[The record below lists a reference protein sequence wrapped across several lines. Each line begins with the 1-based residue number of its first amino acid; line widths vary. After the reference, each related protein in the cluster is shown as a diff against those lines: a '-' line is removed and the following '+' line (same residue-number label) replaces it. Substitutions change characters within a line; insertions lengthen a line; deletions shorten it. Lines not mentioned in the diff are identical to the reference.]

1 MILLRYPWCSD
12 RPRILLDRFDHHANM
27 QRDTR
32 NNGMLNY
39 QTRVQKAKQGFA
51 TLDLPDHYKTD
62 ALTWLET
69 WLTDSL
75 FDAYVPQIDHLIET
89 EQWDFLLDS
98 FYQVI
103 PFGTGGRRGLV
114 GIGPNRINP
123 WTIQASAQGH
133 SQYLIKTHGEAA
145 KQSGLVLAYDVRRF
159 TDTGRYADDRPNPV
173 KNLDCR
179 QLAEAAARVY
189 TANGI
194 RIFFFDGSRSTPELS
209 FAIRH
214 LKAIS
219 GCMFSASHNLPTD
232 NGKKVYDQYGGQLI
246 PPHDQDLVDEVT
258 ANVKTID
265 TLDLEAA
272 TQKGLLTVIGQAVDE
287 AYHQAVASL
296 KLGDATGV
304 RILYSPLHGTGLTS
318 VYPVLKSMG
327 VDIHLDPATANPS
340 GAFENVTFNIPNPE
354 VIQSFDTAIPNAEAI
369 DADVIMSTDPDAD
382 RIGIMVRHRGAW
394 EFINGNEIGIVL
406 AEYAIDRFRENGRL
420 GPSSV
425 IIKTDVTASLVDTIA
440 RENGIEC
447 IGDLLV
453 GFKYIG
459 ACMNQLEADGR
470 QDDFIMGTE
479 ESHGYIMGNY
489 ARDKDAAAAAVWLA
503 ELVSLL
509 KADGR
514 SLVDYLNDVYAKYG
528 YCHNY
533 LTEIRL
539 LGAKGIDQIAT
550 IMAHLRD
557 TPITRIDDFEV
568 AEKIDRW
575 QGDPQPHLSR
585 TDTASRNV
593 LILKLNP
600 LPETRGIRVTVRPS
614 GTEPKFKI
622 YIEVLGRPFDPADI
636 KAVKS
641 SIVRLREQLEHAFM
655 GYCYRILGVDF
666 PRRGFLLFWQLPLDD
681 KLKYFTIED
690 SLAGLKDVA
699 DAGER
704 KARMKDLLAFL
715 GANPVQKVD
724 RAFAARYGQGILS
737 FLNLS

>member
-1 MILLRYPWCSD
+1 M
-12 RPRILLDRFDHHANM
+12 RPYAAFKQFNYNFED
-27 QRDTR
+27 
-32 NNGMLNY
+32 NGMVNY
-39 QTRVQKAKQGFA
+39 QTLIQKAKQGFA
-51 TLDLPDHYKTD
+51 TLDLLDHFKTD
-62 ALTWLET
+62 ALKWLEV
-69 WLTDSL
+69 WLKDHVFSE
-75 FDAYVPQIDHLIET
+75 YVPQIEHLIDT
-89 EQWDFLLDS
+89 GQWDFLLDS

-133 SQYLIKTHGEAA
+133 SQYLVNTHGASA
-145 KQSGLVLAYDVRRF
+145 KARGLVLAYDVRRF
-159 TDTGRYADDRPNPV
+159 TDTKRYADDRLNPV

-179 QLAEAAARVY
+179 QLAEAAAQVY

-194 RIFFFDGSRSTPELS
+194 RVFLFDGTRSTPELS

-258 ANVKTID
+258 GNVATIE
-265 TLDLEAA
+265 TMALDEA
-272 TQKGLLTVIGQAVDE
+272 TEKGLLTMIGAEVDG
-287 AYHQAVASL
+287 AYHQAVANLQLS
-296 KLGDATGV
+296 DARGI

-318 VYPVLKSMG
+318 VYPTLKAMG
-327 VDIHLDPATANPS
+327 FDIHLDPATQNFS

-354 VIQSFDTAIPNAEAI
+354 VIQSFDTTLPNADTI
-369 DADVIMSTDPDAD
+369 NADVIMSTDPDAD
-382 RIGIMVRHRGAW
+382 RIGVMVRHKGRW

-406 AEYAIDRFRENGRL
+406 CEYAIDQFRQKGRL
-420 GPSSV
+420 RSSSV
-425 IIKTDVTASLVDTIA
+425 IIKTDVTSSLIDTIA

-459 ACMNQLEADGR
+459 ARMNQLEADGR
-470 QDDFIMGTE
+470 QDDFVLGTE

-489 ARDKDAAAAAVWLA
+489 ARDKDAAGAAVWLA
-503 ELVSLL
+503 ELASQL
-509 KADGR
+509 KTEGR
-514 SLVDYLNDVYAKYG
+514 TLVDYLNDVYAKYG

-539 LGAKGIDQIAT
+539 LGAKGIGQIAG
-550 IMAHLRD
+550 IMAHLREN
-557 TPITRIDDFEV
+557 PIERIGDFMV

-575 QGDPQPHLSR
+575 QGDPQPHLSP
-585 TDTASRNV
+585 TDTSSRNV

-600 LPETRGIRVTVRPS
+600 LPGTRSIRATVRPS

-622 YIEVLGRPFDPADI
+622 YIEVLGQPFDRAELDT
-636 KAVKS
+636 VKS
-641 SIVRLREQLEHAFM
+641 SIASIREQLERAFM
-655 GYCYRILGVDF
+655 GYCYQILGVDF
-666 PRRGFLLFWQLPLDD
+666 PERGFLLFWQLPLDD
-681 KLKYFTIED
+681 KLKYFAIEEQ
-690 SLAGLKDVA
+690 LAGLKDIP

-704 KARMKDLLAFL
+704 KARMDDLLAFL
-715 GANPVQKVD
+715 GANPVRKVD
-724 RAFAARYGQGILS
+724 QAFAARYGKGVMDFMALA
-737 FLNLS
+737 